1 MNLIVVFVRRHQVLG
16 YYILTFAISWSF
28 FLIVG
33 GPGFFAGNF
42 WESDPRFV
50 PAVLAMLTGPTVAG
64 LLLTGLLTGRAGFR
78 EIGSRL
84 AKWRVGGRWYAIA
97 LLTAPVLTAVVLSVL
112 SIASPIFLPPILTA
126 EDKISLLLPVLGIG
140 VTVLLEEIGW
150 TGFATPRLR
159 LRHGVLA
166 TGLIVGA
173 LWGPWHLLQILWT
186 AGTSNREVPVALYVP
201 LYFLCSVAS
210 LTAYRVLMVWVYDRT
225 RSLLVATLMH
235 ASYAASTLP
244 ILSPSL
250 GGTSF
255 LIQASVFSAALWIA
269 VAVVTLTDHEH
280 LTWHQLG
287 VHPA

>member
-1 MNLIVVFVRRHQVLG
+1 MNVIVAFVRRHQVLS
-16 YYILTFAISWSF
+16 YYILTFAISWSL

-33 GPGFFAGNF
+33 GPGYFARAF
-42 WESDPRFV
+42 WQTDPRFL
-50 PAVLAMLTGPTVAG
+50 PAVLAMLTGPAIAG
-64 LLLTGLLTGRAGFR
+64 LLLTGLLTGKAGLR

-84 AKWRVGGRWYAIA
+84 AKWRVAGRWYTIA

-126 EDKISLLLPVLGIG
+126 EDKIALLLPVLGVG
-140 VTVLLEEIGW
+140 VSVLLEEVGW
-150 TGFATPRLR
+150 TGFSIPRLR

-173 LWGPWHLLQILWT
+173 LWGPWHLFQILWT
-186 AGTSNREVPVALYVP
+186 AGTSNGEVPVALYVP

-250 GGTSF
+250 SGTSF
-255 LIQASVFSAALWIA
+255 LIHASLLSAALWIG
-269 VAVVTLTDHEH
+269 VAVVALTDHEH

-287 VHPA
+287 LHPA